1 MKEKIINFL
10 KSKTQPEAKFIIL
23 GLLYIIA
30 MNVMTPFRIF
40 DLLTFFCIYFCIK
53 HLNSKPTL
61 SKKRI
66 YLSSAIII
74 IFVLE
79 IWMLI
84 NYVFFICFSSLF
96 YSQIKSSANPDF
108 TEIDLFTVFLSFI
121 LFLIYWIVNYLKS
134 NPNKIIDIIKTF
146 IFELFQFFAVA
157 IFYFLIIKFT
167 PEKYDSSFLTL
178 AIAINII
185 LLSRTNILAK
195 RVSTMLETL
204 SIGYLFIQLTFIALA
219 SERLTIVKHL
229 SLENYIVIFI
239 LIINLIGLSIIF
251 FQTKSRAEKSKI
263 ILLIALMTSF
273 FFDNNNMINLFYYLA
288 SLIFIRLMILCKT
301 LKTSKV
307 FTIFIILN
315 IFFFLFSIP
324 LSQGRGGGAGFDL
337 LKIFILNLI
346 LMPIIIFFSNKALKK
361 HELKNGDQS
370 APNFLQK

>member
-23 GLLYIIA
+23 GLFYIIT
-30 MNVMTPFRIF
+30 MNVMTIFRIF

-53 HLNSKPTL
+53 HLLSKPTL
-61 SKKRI
+61 SRKRI

-74 IFVLE
+74 IFILE
-79 IWMLI
+79 IWILI
-84 NYVFFICFSSLF
+84 NYVNFICFSSFF
-96 YSQIKSSANPDF
+96 YSNIKSRVNTDF
-108 TEIDLFTVFLSFI
+108 YKIDLFTFFLSFI

-185 LLSRTNILAK
+185 LLTSTNILAK
-195 RVSTMLETL
+195 RVSTMLEVL
-204 SIGYLFIQLTFIALA
+204 SIGCLFIQLTLIALA
-219 SERLTIVKHL
+219 SDRLILAKNL

-239 LIINLIGLSIIF
+239 LMINLIGFSIVF
-251 FQTKSRAEKSKI
+251 FTTKIRAEKAKI
-263 ILLIALMTSF
+263 ILLIALMMSF
-273 FFDNNNMINLFYYLA
+273 FFTNNDMINLFYYLT
-288 SLIFIRLMILCKT
+288 SLTFIRLMILCKT

-315 IFFFLFSIP
+315 IFFFLLSIP
-324 LSQGRGGGAGFDL
+324 LSVGRGGYAGFEL
-337 LKIFILNLI
+337 LRIFFLNLI
-346 LMPIIIFFSNKALKK
+346 LIPIIVFFSNKALKK
-361 HELKNGDQS
+361 KRIQD
-370 APNFLQK
+370 